1 MGAEATVQT
10 QGPRQPVMAQ
20 QKTLQMLSHLGK
32 QPPGRRS
39 RAAPDPSASCAAS
52 GIQIAVISPARCS
65 FASITRIAAIC
76 LDPVAR
82 FHRDQRSPTRSRRLP
97 PGIRS
102 TASSN

>member
-1 MGAEATVQT
+1 
-10 QGPRQPVMAQ
+10 MAQ